1 MNTAHFRFYAELN
14 DFLSPEHRQV
24 TFAHAFDA
32 RTSVKDMIESLGV
45 PHTEIELILVNSVA
59 VDFSYIMQ
67 DGDQVSVY
75 PVFETFDAT
84 PIVRLRPA
92 PLREPRFVLDAHL
105 GKLAGYLRLLGF
117 DTLYRND
124 YDDETLASISSAEH
138 RILLTRDRGLLKR
151 SMVTHGYYVRRVDPQ
166 RQIVEV
172 LHRFD
177 LQRLTAPFRRCIR
190 CNGLLRAVSKE
201 EIGDRLQ
208 HHTYEYYDEFRMC
221 DQCGKV
227 YWKGSHYQRLLDFIE
242 SVAQDDGGRTTKDER

>member
-1 MNTAHFRFYAELN
+1 MSTAHFRFYAELN
-14 DFLSPEHRQV
+14 DFLSPERRQV
-24 TFAHAFDA
+24 AFAHTFDA
-32 RTSVKDMIESLGV
+32 RASVKDMIESLGV
-45 PHTEIELILVNSVA
+45 PHTEIELILVNSMA
-59 VDFSYIMQ
+59 VDFTYIVQ

-124 YDDETLASISSAEH
+124 YDDETLARISSAEP

-151 SMVTHGYYVRRVDPQ
+151 SLVTHGYYVRQVDPQ

-177 LQRLTAPFRRCIR
+177 LQGQIAPFHRCIR
-190 CNGLLRAVSKE
+190 CNGLLRDVSKE
-201 EIGDRLQ
+201 MIGDRLP
-208 HHTYEYYDEFRMC
+208 HHTCEYYDEFHMC

-227 YWKGSHYQRLLDFIE
+227 YWKGSHYQRLLDFIA
-242 SVAQDDGGRTTKDER
+242 SLARNDG